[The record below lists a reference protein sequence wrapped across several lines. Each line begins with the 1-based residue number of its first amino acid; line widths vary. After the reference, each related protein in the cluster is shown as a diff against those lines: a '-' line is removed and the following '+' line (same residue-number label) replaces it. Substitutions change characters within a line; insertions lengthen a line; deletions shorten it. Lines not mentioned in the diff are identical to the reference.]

1 MIAGVIARTTS
12 GALLVELAD
21 LAAREVG
28 ADGGES
34 VPQRLTIELCAT
46 EGRFMPLPLVRRI
59 IDQFGGARVDA
70 ALTLCGRADPLT
82 HPDIDRVIAL
92 ARESGVAA
100 LHLRTCLDRL
110 PAGSTLAGID
120 ILSIDAAGLYGET
133 LDQLGPRQDQIQRLI
148 DAHMGGPGRGDAS
161 PQWIV
166 PRIVRCDATYP
177 HIELFYD
184 RWLRYAGA
192 AVIDPLTGVVP
203 GDRIS
208 PLPRPEI
215 ARRRD
220 HRDAM
225 YVDVEGFARPGT
237 AGDGEGRAG
246 CSLASMT
253 LPEAWALF
261 RGSRERNPESNLPP
275 LRAAG

>member
-1 MIAGVIARTTS
+1 
-12 GALLVELAD
+12 
-21 LAAREVG
+21 
-28 ADGGES
+28 
-34 VPQRLTIELCAT
+34 
-46 EGRFMPLPLVRRI
+46 
-59 IDQFGGARVDA
+59 
-70 ALTLCGRADPLT
+70 
-82 HPDIDRVIAL
+82 
-92 ARESGVAA
+92 
-100 LHLRTCLDRL
+100 
-110 PAGSTLAGID
+110 
-120 ILSIDAAGLYGET
+120 
-133 LDQLGPRQDQIQRLI
+133 
-148 DAHMGGPGRGDAS
+148 
-161 PQWIV
+161 
-166 PRIVRCDATYP
+166 
-177 HIELFYD
+177 LFYD